1 MKRKIVRF
9 ILLLLGIIV
18 VICLGVF
25 LAFQLSPKPGA
36 WVINQLFAG
45 EVEIKDS
52 ASYDKALPNVQFQE
66 NQTYPSSRKK
76 NTFDLYYPQTSK
88 QAVPV
93 VLWVH
98 GGGYVGGDKSGMKE
112 FATRLVADSSVAF
125 ISMNY
130 ELAPDAPYPSQLQQ
144 VNELVQFLL
153 EKKQAYPMLDLSKL
167 FIGGDSAGAQ
177 IALQYATVQTNANY
191 AKELGMT
198 AALPASHLKGTL
210 SYCGPVDLKQM
221 ANQQS
226 DNRFMKFF
234 VKTVAWSLLGTK
246 DWQTSAELQEVSL
259 VDKVT
264 KEFPPTYLTDGNSF
278 SFQEQGLALVQRLK
292 TLNVPV
298 SALFFK
304 DKKATI
310 THEYQFDYQTKEAKQ
325 CYQETVQFVNTYK

>member
-1 MKRKIVRF
+1 MKKKNRTFYPLVVRNHCGY
-9 ILLLLGIIV
+9 LLRRVSRLSII
-18 VICLGVF
+18 
-25 LAFQLSPKPGA
+25 PKPGA

-52 ASYDKALPNVQFQE
+52 ASYDKALPNVQLQE

-153 EKKQAYPMLDLSKL
+153 EKKQAYPMLDLSAFYWRGQCGCTDCSTICNSSNQCQL
-167 FIGGDSAGAQ
+167 CQRTRDDCSIAG
-177 IALQYATVQTNANY
+177 
-191 AKELGMT
+191 
-198 AALPASHLKGTL
+198 
-210 SYCGPVDLKQM
+210 
-221 ANQQS
+221 
-226 DNRFMKFF
+226 
-234 VKTVAWSLLGTK
+234 
-246 DWQTSAELQEVSL
+246 
-259 VDKVT
+259 
-264 KEFPPTYLTDGNSF
+264 
-278 SFQEQGLALVQRLK
+278 
-292 TLNVPV
+292 
-298 SALFFK
+298 
-304 DKKATI
+304 
-310 THEYQFDYQTKEAKQ
+310 
-325 CYQETVQFVNTYK
+325 

>member
-9 ILLLLGIIV
+9 ILWLLGILV

-52 ASYDKALPNVQFQE
+52 ASYDKALPNVQLQE

-167 FIGGDSAGAQ
+167 FIGGDKVG
-177 IALQYATVQTNANY
+177 
-191 AKELGMT
+191 G
-198 AALPASHLKGTL
+198 GT
-210 SYCGPVDLKQM
+210 PIQ
-221 ANQQS
+221 
-226 DNRFMKFF
+226 
-234 VKTVAWSLLGTK
+234 
-246 DWQTSAELQEVSL
+246 
-259 VDKVT
+259 
-264 KEFPPTYLTDGNSF
+264 
-278 SFQEQGLALVQRLK
+278 
-292 TLNVPV
+292 
-298 SALFFK
+298 LFL
-304 DKKATI
+304 I
-310 THEYQFDYQTKEAKQ
+310 
-325 CYQETVQFVNTYK
+325 

>member
-1 MKRKIVRF
+1 MGRKFVCF
-9 ILLLLGIIV
+9 VPWLLGIIV

-45 EVEIKDS
+45 EVVIKDS
-52 ASYDKALPNVQFQE
+52 TSYNKALSNVQLKEDQI
-66 NQTYPSSRKK
+66 YPSSRKK
-76 NTFDLYYPQTSK
+76 NTFDLYYPKTSK

-98 GGGYVGGDKSGMKE
+98 GGGYVGGDKSGIKE

-130 ELAPDAPYPSQLQQ
+130 ELAPDAPYPNQLKQ
-144 VNELVQFLL
+144 VNEVVQFLL
-153 EKKQAYPMLDLSKL
+153 EKKQAYPMLDLSKF

-198 AALPASHLKGTL
+198 AAFPANHLKGTL

-226 DNRFMKFF
+226 DDRFMKFF
-234 VKTVAWSLLGTK
+234 VKTVAWSLLGNK
-246 DWQTSAELQEVSL
+246 DWQKSAELQEVSL

-278 SFQEQGLALVQRLK
+278 SFQDQGLSLVQRLEA
-292 TLNVPV
+292 LNVPV
-298 SALFFK
+298 SSLFFK

-310 THEYQFDYQTKEAKQ
+310 THEYQFDYQTKQAKQ
-325 CYQETVQFVNTYK
+325 CYQETVQFVNKYK